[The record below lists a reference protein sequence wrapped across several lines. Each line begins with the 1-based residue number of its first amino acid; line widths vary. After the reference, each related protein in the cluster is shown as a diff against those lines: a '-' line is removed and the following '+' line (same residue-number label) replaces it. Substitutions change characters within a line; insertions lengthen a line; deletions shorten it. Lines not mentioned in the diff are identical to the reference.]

1 MDPSS
6 MNFDRRIFIISPP
19 NPRNPAGIGIDFIEK
34 WLYTSCKSHALLLP
48 WRALHHLYNSYG
60 RGHHLRGG
68 TILESI
74 RLETS
79 TRPVGEMQVLDVSG
93 EIDVYTA
100 PQFKEA
106 VNQLINAGQT
116 DLIINMDGVTYMDS
130 SGFGTLL
137 SATKRLRPE
146 GGSVNLIACN
156 SAIDRMLRITR
167 LNTVFGTFATVDE
180 AVAAVK
186 DTKEP

>member
-1 MDPSS
+1 
-6 MNFDRRIFIISPP
+6 
-19 NPRNPAGIGIDFIEK
+19 
-34 WLYTSCKSHALLLP
+34 
-48 WRALHHLYNSYG
+48 
-60 RGHHLRGG
+60 
-68 TILESI
+68 LEGI

-79 TRPVGEMQVLDVSG
+79 TRELDNHKVLDVSG

-106 VNQLINAGQT
+106 VNQVINDGQLN
-116 DLIINMDGVTYMDS
+116 LIINMAGVTYMDS

-146 GGSVNLIACN
+146 GGNVNLVACN

-167 LNTVFGTFATVDE
+167 LNTVFGTFATIEE
-180 AVAAVK
+180 AMAAIK
-186 DTKEP
+186 P

>member
-1 MDPSS
+1 ME
-6 MNFDRRIFIISPP
+6 
-19 NPRNPAGIGIDFIEK
+19 G
-34 WLYTSCKSHALLLP
+34 
-48 WRALHHLYNSYG
+48 
-60 RGHHLRGG
+60 
-68 TILESI
+68 I

-79 TRPVGEMQVLDVSG
+79 TQEVGESKVLDVSG

-106 VNQLINAGQT
+106 VNQLINAGQV
-116 DLIINMDGVTYMDS
+116 DLVINMANVTYMDS

-146 GGSVNLIACN
+146 GGSVNLVACN

-167 LNTVFGTFATVDE
+167 LNTVFGTYQTIDE
-180 AVAAVK
+180 ALSSIK
-186 DTKEP
+186 DQKQSAG

>member
-1 MDPSS
+1 
-6 MNFDRRIFIISPP
+6 
-19 NPRNPAGIGIDFIEK
+19 
-34 WLYTSCKSHALLLP
+34 
-48 WRALHHLYNSYG
+48 
-60 RGHHLRGG
+60 
-68 TILESI
+68 LEGI

-79 TRPVGEMQVLDVSG
+79 THEVKGITVLNVAG

-106 VNQLINAGQT
+106 VNQVINTGQK
-116 DLIINMDGVTYMDS
+116 DLVIDMAQVSYMDS

-146 GGSVNLIACN
+146 GGTVNLVACN

-167 LNTVFGTFATVDE
+167 LNTVFGTFQTVDE
-180 AVAAVK
+180 AVDAIQKVK
-186 DTKEP
+186 S